1 MEDVKDENAGVNEKM
16 LRAKK
21 MEGRSKFM
29 IPTTKKLETYYNSI
43 KSAKKREMIT
53 DIASGENK
61 LEG

>member
-29 IPTTKKLETYYNSI
+29 IPTTKKLETYYN
-43 KSAKKREMIT
+43 
-53 DIASGENK
+53 
-61 LEG
+61 